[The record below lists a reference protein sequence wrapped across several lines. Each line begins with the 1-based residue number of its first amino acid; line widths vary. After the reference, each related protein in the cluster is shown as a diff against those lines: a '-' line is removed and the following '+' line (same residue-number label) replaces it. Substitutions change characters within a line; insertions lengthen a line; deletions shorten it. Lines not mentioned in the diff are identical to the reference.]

1 MLGDILK
8 FCAGPKFNS
17 LNLSKYIMSKC
28 FSSQEENI
36 TYHYY
41 CSQCTAVIVYS
52 SNANNKIKDKILF
65 VMNAR
70 QKTVLKLAL
79 QIILFL

>member
-52 SNANNKIKDKILF
+52 SNANNKIK
-65 VMNAR
+65 R
-70 QKTVLKLAL
+70 QN
-79 QIILFL
+79 IICDECKKKKPY